1 MKDKDKNDG
10 KELQIFNNPEFGEVR
25 TTVIDGEPWF
35 VGADVATAL
44 GYTNSRKAL
53 GDHVDDEDKNTV
65 TIRDGIQGNPN
76 KTIINESGLYSLVL
90 SSKLPTAKKFKHWV
104 TSEVLPTIRRTGSYS
119 MKQKAQAEQDKTRE
133 MRAEAMLRNSIS
145 KQAKMMME
153 IAKMS
158 HIKAYQDVMMAKAG
172 NILAGENILPMPKS
186 GRERRPL
193 GWFCKQIGKAETW
206 GTQLGKLL
214 KRNGITQRPGENG
227 EFVEDCARNNP
238 HKHVQNFEWYVDY
251 LLPIVQRE
259 FMN

>member
-1 MKDKDKNDG
+1 MGDLTKVPHVLDSREVAEMVGMRHADLMRNIDHYIEVISENAKLRSQNFFIECTYKTDG
-10 KELQIFNNPEFGEVR
+10 N
-25 TTVIDGEPWF
+25 
-35 VGADVATAL
+35 
-44 GYTNSRKAL
+44 
-53 GDHVDDEDKNTV
+53 
-65 TIRDGIQGNPN
+65 N
-76 KTIINESGLYSLVL
+76 KTYKRYDITKKGCEMVAN
-90 SSKLPTAKKFKHWV
+90 KLTGEKGILFTAEYVERFNDMEQADNIKHV
-104 TSEVLPTIRRTGSYS
+104 
-119 MKQKAQAEQDKTRE
+119 KQAEQDKTRE

-251 LLPIVQRE
+251 LLPIVQRD

>member
-1 MKDKDKNDG
+1 MKDKDKNEG
-10 KELQIFNNPEFGEVR
+10 KELQIFQSPEFGRVR
-25 TTVIDGEPWF
+25 TTVVDGEPWF
-35 VGADVATAL
+35 VGKDIALAL
-44 GYTNSRKAL
+44 GYINTKDALSR
-53 GDHVDDEDKNTV
+53 HVDADDKGGSRIT
-65 TIRDGIQGNPN
+65 TPSGEQEM
-76 KTIINESGLYSLVL
+76 TIINESGLYSLVL
-90 SSKLPTAKKFKHWV
+90 SSKLPTAKKFKRWV
-104 TSEVLPTIRRTGSYS
+104 TSEVLPAIRKTGNYS
-119 MKQKAQAEQDKTRE
+119 VKQAEQDKTRE

-251 LLPIVQRE
+251 LLPIVQRD

>member
-1 MKDKDKNDG
+1 MGDLTKAPHVLDSREVAEMVGMRHADLMRSIDRYIDVMGKNAKLRSSNFFIERTYKQAGNG
-10 KELQIFNNPEFGEVR
+10 KEVKRYDITKKGCEMVANKLTGEKGILFTAEYVERFNQMEQ
-25 TTVIDGEPWF
+25 
-35 VGADVATAL
+35 AD
-44 GYTNSRKAL
+44 N
-53 GDHVDDEDKNTV
+53 
-65 TIRDGIQGNPN
+65 I
-76 KTIINESGLYSLVL
+76 
-90 SSKLPTAKKFKHWV
+90 
-104 TSEVLPTIRRTGSYS
+104 
-119 MKQKAQAEQDKTRE
+119 KQVKQAEQDKTRE

-186 GRERRPL
+186 CRERRPL

-251 LLPIVQRE
+251 LLPIVQRD

>member
-1 MKDKDKNDG
+1 MGDLTKVPHVLDSREVAEMVGMRHADLMRNIDHYIEVMGQNAKLRSDDFFIKQTYTAGTG
-10 KELQIFNNPEFGEVR
+10 KQYKRYDITKKGCEMVANKLTGEKGILFTAEYVERFNQMEQ
-25 TTVIDGEPWF
+25 
-35 VGADVATAL
+35 AD
-44 GYTNSRKAL
+44 N
-53 GDHVDDEDKNTV
+53 
-65 TIRDGIQGNPN
+65 I
-76 KTIINESGLYSLVL
+76 
-90 SSKLPTAKKFKHWV
+90 
-104 TSEVLPTIRRTGSYS
+104 
-119 MKQKAQAEQDKTRE
+119 KQVKQAEQDKTRE

-251 LLPIVQRE
+251 LLPIVQRD

>member
-1 MKDKDKNDG
+1 MN
-10 KELQIFNNPEFGEVR
+10 ELQIFNSSEFGEVR
-25 TTVIDGEPWF
+25 TVVIDDEPWF
-35 VGADVATAL
+35 VGKDVATAL
-44 GYTNSRKAL
+44 GYADTFGAL
-53 GDHVDDEDKNTV
+53 KKHVDDEDKQNCQNDSFESPRGMTV
-65 TIRDGIQGNPN
+65 
-76 KTIINESGLYSLVL
+76 INESGLYSLVL
-90 SSKLPTAKKFKHWV
+90 SSKLPTAKKFKRWV
-104 TSEVLPTIRRTGSYS
+104 TSEVLPAIRKTGSYS
-119 MKQKAQAEQDKTRE
+119 VKQAEQDKTRE

-251 LLPIVQRE
+251 LLPIVQRD

>member
-1 MKDKDKNDG
+1 MKDKDKNEG
-10 KELQIFNNPEFGEVR
+10 KELQIFQSPEFGRVR
-25 TTVIDGEPWF
+25 TTVVDGEPWF
-35 VGADVATAL
+35 VGKDIALAL
-44 GYTNSRKAL
+44 GYINTKDALSR
-53 GDHVDDEDKNTV
+53 HVDADDKGGSRIT
-65 TIRDGIQGNPN
+65 TPSGEQEM
-76 KTIINESGLYSLVL
+76 TIINESGLYSLVL
-90 SSKLPTAKKFKHWV
+90 SSKLPTAKKFKRWV
-104 TSEVLPTIRRTGSYS
+104 TSEVLPAIRKTGSYS
-119 MKQKAQAEQDKTRE
+119 VKQAEQDKTRE

-251 LLPIVQRE
+251 LLPIVQRG

>member
-1 MKDKDKNDG
+1 MKDKDKNKDN
-10 KELQIFNNPEFGEVR
+10 ELQIFNNPEFGEVR
-25 TTVIDGEPWF
+25 TVNIGGEPWL
-35 VGADVATAL
+35 VGKDVSVAL
-44 GYTNSRKAL
+44 GYANPQRAIR
-53 GDHVDDEDKNTV
+53 DHVDDEDKGV
-65 TIRDGIQGNPN
+65 TEMVTPGGTQKVP
-76 KTIINESGLYSLVL
+76 IINESGLYSLVL
-90 SSKLPTAKKFKHWV
+90 SSKLPTAKKFKRWV
-104 TSEVLPTIRRTGSYS
+104 TSEVLPTIRKTGSYS
-119 MKQKAQAEQDKTRE
+119 VKQAEQDKTRE

-251 LLPIVQRE
+251 LLPIVQRD

>member
-1 MKDKDKNDG
+1 MKN
-10 KELQIFNNPEFGEVR
+10 KELQIFKNPEFGEVR
-25 TTVIDGEPWF
+25 TVNIDGEPWL
-35 VGADVATAL
+35 VGKDVATAL
-44 GYTNSRKAL
+44 GYVDTFGAL
-53 GDHVDDEDKNTV
+53 KKHVDDEDKQNCQNDSFESP
-65 TIRDGIQGNPN
+65 RGM
-76 KTIINESGLYSLVL
+76 TIINESGLYSLVL
-90 SSKLPTAKKFKHWV
+90 SSKLPTAKKFKRWV
-104 TSEVLPTIRRTGSYS
+104 TSEVLPTIRKTGSYS
-119 MKQKAQAEQDKTRE
+119 VKQKEQAEQDKTRE

-251 LLPIVQRE
+251 LLPIVQRDFIE
-259 FMN
+259 LR